1 MPVANRHMIRLRTT
15 SRSPDRHP
23 GLVDDVLAA
32 GSIGAGA
39 GDGPRRRPRPSRA
52 RNAKLD
58 ELAVACQTKNRWE
71 FLLSLAP
78 WRMNG
83 VISSAVNPVA
93 VF

>member
-1 MPVANRHMIRLRTT
+1 MIRLRTT

-23 GLVDDVLAA
+23 GLVNDVLVAD
-32 GSIGAGA
+32 SIGAGA
-39 GDGPRRRPRPSRA
+39 LETRLGGGPGPSRA

-58 ELAVACQTKNRWE
+58 ELAVACQAKNRWE
-71 FLLSLAP
+71 FMLSLAP

-83 VISSAVNPVA
+83 VISRAVNPVA